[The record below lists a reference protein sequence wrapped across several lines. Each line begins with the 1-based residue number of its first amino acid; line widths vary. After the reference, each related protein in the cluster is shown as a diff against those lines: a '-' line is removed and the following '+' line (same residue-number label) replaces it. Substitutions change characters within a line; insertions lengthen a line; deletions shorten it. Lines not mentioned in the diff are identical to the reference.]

1 MPKIELLADLCAGP
15 AGSIIDVQDYEF
27 NVLEKLGVA
36 KLADSTNTSK
46 QVDLKI
52 VFEPIELKGLLLN
65 LNGTPVVDDFGALV
79 PETVVQM
86 FRKQRIKVGKTLKKV
101 INGRI

>member
-15 AGSIIDVQDYEF
+15 AGSVIDVQDYEF
-27 NVLEKLGVA
+27 NVLKKLGVA

-79 PETVVQM
+79 PETVVQNVQ
-86 FRKQRIKVGKTLKKV
+86 KAASKGGKNTKK
-101 INGRI
+101 GG

>member
-15 AGSIIDVQDYEF
+15 VGSIIDVQDYEF
-27 NVLEKLGVA
+27 NVLERLGVA
-36 KLADSTNTSK
+36 KLVDSTNSSN

-79 PETVVQM
+79 PEVAIQKVQ
-86 FRKQRIKVGKTLKKV
+86 KSANKGGKNTKK
-101 INGRI
+101 GE

>member
-27 NVLEKLGVA
+27 DVLQRLGVA
-36 KLADSTNTSK
+36 KLADSANASE
-46 QVDLKI
+46 QFNQQI
-52 VFEPIELKGLLLN
+52 IFERIELKGLLLN

-79 PETVVQM
+79 PETVVQNVQ
-86 FRKQRIKVGKTLKKV
+86 KAASKGGKNTKK
-101 INGRI
+101 GG

>member
-1 MPKIELLADLCAGP
+1 MPKIELLTDLCSGP
-15 AGSIIDVQDYEF
+15 VGSIIDVQDYEF

-65 LNGTPVVDDFGALV
+65 LNGAPVVDDFGALV
-79 PETVVQM
+79 PETVVQNVQ
-86 FRKQRIKVGKTLKKV
+86 KAAIKGGKNTKK
-101 INGRI
+101 GG

>member
-1 MPKIELLADLCAGP
+1 MPKIELLTDLCSGP
-15 AGSIIDVQDYEF
+15 VGSIIDVQDYEF

-79 PETVVQM
+79 PETVVQNVQ
-86 FRKQRIKVGKTLKKV
+86 KAASKGGKNTKK
-101 INGRI
+101 GG

>member
-1 MPKIELLADLCAGP
+1 MPKIELLTGLCSGP

-36 KLADSTNTSK
+36 KLADSINK
-46 QVDLKI
+46 PKYVARQI
-52 VFEPIELKGLLLN
+52 VFEPIKLKGLLLN

-79 PETVVQM
+79 PEMAEQSVP
-86 FRKQRIKVGKTLKKV
+86 KSAK
-101 INGRI
+101 

>member
-15 AGSIIDVQDYEF
+15 KGSIIDVQDYEF

-36 KLADSTNTSK
+36 KLVDSDDPSK
-46 QVDLKI
+46 NVARKI

-79 PETVVQM
+79 PDVVAPEAP
-86 FRKQRIKVGKTLKKV
+86 KKTNK
-101 INGRI
+101 GRNKGG